1 MIHLS
6 NNGMSKTNLPSV
18 VFNNINSLGLTAPG
32 GFTGRK
38 AKVINL
44 LASLVTTHDI
54 TCLQDIR
61 IPSKEIISELQPF
74 FPHFKFFVCS
84 SDDTNKGGALIIV
97 TPKICKDYDIEHMI
111 VYQGNIHHITLTNK
125 LNTTKLRI
133 INCYLDASNK
143 SIWKKQVN
151 SLKNNI
157 SYFSNTLVGGDFN
170 HIYNPQDRSGF
181 HTDKNFD
188 QADFYQSWLSKHSLQ
203 QIDQNFHTWYG
214 KRGGEDIASSKVD
227 RVYHN
232 FDYIALSHHTPKA
245 SVCTYAPHTVA
256 QYGMKCTYQNDK
268 NHTRLID
275 NYRTKAEGGTHV
287 TDHVPVSVRFANPL
301 NCPNVQFRTAALAHD
316 EFITEFDKRLTNTM
330 TGDSP
335 FDNLKDYKHT
345 LTSTSIAVCK
355 MFIFV

>member
-32 GFTGRK
+32 GYTGRK
-38 AKVINL
+38 AKIINL

-84 SDDTNKGGALIIV
+84 SDDTNKGGTLIIV

-157 SYFSNTLVGGDFN
+157 SYFSNTLVGGISIIFTTPKTVVVSTL
-170 HIYNPQDRSGF
+170 H
-181 HTDKNFD
+181 DKNFD
-188 QADFYQSWLSKHSLQ
+188 QADVILSELAQ
-203 QIDQNFHTWYG
+203 QTL
-214 KRGGEDIASSKVD
+214 SS
-227 RVYHN
+227 
-232 FDYIALSHHTPKA
+232 
-245 SVCTYAPHTVA
+245 
-256 QYGMKCTYQNDK
+256 
-268 NHTRLID
+268 
-275 NYRTKAEGGTHV
+275 
-287 TDHVPVSVRFANPL
+287 
-301 NCPNVQFRTAALAHD
+301 
-316 EFITEFDKRLTNTM
+316 TN
-330 TGDSP
+330 
-335 FDNLKDYKHT
+335 
-345 LTSTSIAVCK
+345 
-355 MFIFV
+355 